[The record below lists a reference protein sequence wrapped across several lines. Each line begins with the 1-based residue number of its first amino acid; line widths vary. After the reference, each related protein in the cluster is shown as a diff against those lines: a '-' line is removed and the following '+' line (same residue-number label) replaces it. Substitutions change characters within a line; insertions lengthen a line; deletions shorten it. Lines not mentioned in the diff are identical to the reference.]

1 MNKFVGYALT
11 AFILFLGISFMCSR
25 PKVEPTKKP
34 ELTIE
39 DGEKLS
45 KAIAQAEF
53 RKADLEMQLAD
64 LDSTLAGGHY
74 IYVLHLRSEK
84 VNVNMKT
91 RSGEGEAVDFT
102 MPTSREFWMILKP
115 GDVLTSG
122 VDYKGFTF
130 TQNIKGYTV
139 RVMNKDKFKYNYG
152 QNNEID

>member
-1 MNKFVGYALT
+1 MNKFVGVILT
-11 AFILFLGISFMCSR
+11 LFILFLGFGMCSR
-25 PKVEPTKKP
+25 LKVEPTKKP
-34 ELTIE
+34 ALTVE
-39 DGEKLS
+39 DGKKLAE
-45 KAIAQAEF
+45 AIAQAEF

-115 GDVLTSG
+115 GDVLNSG

-139 RVMNKDKFKYNYG
+139 RVVNKDKFKYTYG
-152 QNNEID
+152 QHNEID